1 LPTEP
6 EKFFM
11 GLSTDTQFNAIR
23 VRVVRRQYR
32 YIVAI
37 RMLDPI
43 SWLTDDYSTATVP
56 CVGAYDRRSMK

>member
-1 LPTEP
+1 
-6 EKFFM
+6 M